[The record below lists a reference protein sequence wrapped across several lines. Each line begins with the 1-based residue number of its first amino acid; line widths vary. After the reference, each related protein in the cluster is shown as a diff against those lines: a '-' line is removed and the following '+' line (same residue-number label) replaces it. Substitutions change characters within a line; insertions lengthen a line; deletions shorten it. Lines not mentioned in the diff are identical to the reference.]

1 MYHIKEDKRSQRSA
15 QLIVTGM
22 MECLSQKSLNDL
34 TITDIVTRSMVG
46 RATFYRLF
54 DSVIDVLALAC
65 DQLFTKLGNRESA
78 DPASWLLTNLQEFMN
93 HDLLLETLVENHQ
106 LQLLYDAQD
115 RQLAKLDFLK
125 RHMTVSDDQADF
137 FLADLTYL
145 LVGTLN
151 TWINHR
157 KRESAKELFLSL
169 KTTLATLNA
178 VIGD

>member
-1 MYHIKEDKRSQRSA
+1 MYHIKDDKRSQRSA
-15 QLIVTGM
+15 QLIVAGTM
-22 MECLSQKSLNDL
+22 TCLAHKSLNDL

-65 DQLFTKLGNRESA
+65 DQLFTKLGNREA
-78 DPASWLLTNLQEFMN
+78 TDPESWLLANLQEFMN

-106 LQLLYDAQD
+106 LQLLYDAQH

-125 RHMTVSDDQADF
+125 RHMAVSDDQADF

-145 LVGTLN
+145 LVGTLA
-151 TWINHR
+151 TWINHQ
-157 KRESAKELFLSL
+157 KRESAEELFLSL

-178 VIGD
+178 AIGD